1 MSIASVSIAD
11 GYRSAALPR
20 ADTPWREVPY
30 CVVDLETTGLNPGRD
45 EIISYAAVPIDE
57 GRIVLADIAQA
68 LVRPAGP
75 IARHTVPIHGIRP
88 HDVAGSPSLE
98 EVLDGLLAAMSGRVL
113 VVHVDWV
120 ERGFLGAALRRRHL
134 HLREPVLDTAR
145 LAAARLPG
153 VPDPVSLTW
162 LARHLGLPVYGQHEA
177 LGDALTTAQVFL
189 ALVTRAERERPQTL
203 GTLTAQAAR
212 ASQRA
217 WLRRMLRL

>member
-1 MSIASVSIAD
+1 MPLA
-11 GYRSAALPR
+11 R
-20 ADTPWREVPY
+20 ADADELAGQFPVGGEV
-30 CVVDLETTGLNPGRD
+30 
-45 EIISYAAVPIDE
+45 
-57 GRIVLADIAQA
+57 
-68 LVRPAGP
+68 
-75 IARHTVPIHGIRP
+75 
-88 HDVAGSPSLE
+88 
-98 EVLDGLLAAMSGRVL
+98 DG
-113 VVHVDWV
+113 
-120 ERGFLGAALRRRHL
+120 
-134 HLREPVLDTAR
+134 